1 MGMNMSGARGR
12 NINRRSATR
21 MLAGG
26 MGAAVFMP
34 AIVRGAEPATIR
46 VGQTEALTGP
56 SSAYGIRA
64 ANGAR
69 LAQEQ
74 INAKGFEI
82 AGTTYK
88 LDISFNDMAND
99 ARQAVTLVRQ
109 YAAEPGIICG
119 IGPTNSVGFVAMV
132 PAIEQLG
139 FPLIGDGSGVPLKQ
153 WNTWVERVNPVN
165 STGTPVLLRKVVA
178 LEHVKRLAVIFDETQ
193 DSQRSDAEICK
204 ASAGAIGYDLVAYE
218 GFRTG
223 DQDFSPEIAT
233 IRQARPD
240 AIFVAAAIGD
250 AVKVVTQIREAG
262 IDKTLIS
269 GVGSFPDPI
278 YWDGTKGAINNGYCW
293 LAADLQAPSPPLKV
307 FLDAYQAKYN
317 QQATAYCGYGADAV
331 STLVGALQKA
341 GKVDR
346 GALHEVLMSLDI
358 TTPIGT
364 HVLFK
369 NPPNGENLDP
379 TVVVV
384 KVIGRGVYKTV

>member
-1 MGMNMSGARGR
+1 MDTAM
-12 NINRRSATR
+12 RRSLSRITR
-21 MLAGG
+21 RHAARVLAGG
-26 MGAAVFMP
+26 AGALFAP
-34 AIVRGAEPATIR
+34 AIVGRAEPTVIR

-74 INAKGFEI
+74 INAKGFEVG
-82 AGTTYK
+82 GTTYK
-88 LDISFNDMAND
+88 LDIGFNDMAND

-109 YAAEPGIICG
+109 YAAEPGIVCA

-132 PAIEQLG
+132 PVVEQLG
-139 FPLIGDGSGVPLKQ
+139 LPLIGDGSSVPLKQ

-165 STGTPVLLRKVVA
+165 STGTPVVLRKVVA
-178 LEHVKRLAVIFDETQ
+178 LEKIKRLAVIFDETQ
-193 DSQRSDAEICK
+193 DAQRSDAEICK
-204 ASAGAIGYDLVAYE
+204 ASAAAIGYEVVAYE
-218 GFRTG
+218 AFRTG

-240 AIFVAAAIGD
+240 AVFVAAAIGD

-269 GVGSFPDPI
+269 GVGSFPDPV
-278 YWDGTKGAINNGYCW
+278 YWDGTKGGVLGGYCW
-293 LAADLQAPSPPLKV
+293 LAADLQAPSKALKA
-307 FLDAYQAKYN
+307 FLDAYQAKYG
-317 QQATAYCGYGADAV
+317 QQATVYCTYGSNAV
-331 STLVGALQKA
+331 STLVAALQKA

-358 TTPIGT
+358 TTPLGT
-364 HVLFK
+364 RVHFT
-369 NPPNGENLDP
+369 NPPTGENLNP

-384 KVIGRGVYKTV
+384 RVTGRGTYKVV